1 MSLGCRIPFNFLA
14 SIATALFALCANA
27 SPITLNYTASLSF
40 DPNATIAAGGINAG
54 DVIDEIF
61 GPGFGSA
68 GTVPVTGSVT
78 YESGTPV
85 LQQSTFGSQGSAAN
99 YLSVITAAEIRLGT
113 TTANADIGLI
123 NGSPSTGQFVTVVNS
138 RGFCIAVSF
147 TTRDTLGL
155 VLGGTTASPE
165 FAPILSTG
173 VVGDVFAEA
182 LFFAVVGNPGENLWS
197 SSALPNSSIFFDPAR
212 IDATVIS
219 IALTGPNLTSPLV
232 LEGNASRLDVSG
244 PTPIPEP
251 GTFLLVG
258 IATAFVVWKRLTAT
272 AHCPDSTDACKTRD
286 RPRSAAWWRT

>member
-1 MSLGCRIPFNFLA
+1 M
-14 SIATALFALCANA
+14 
-27 SPITLNYTASLSF
+27 
-40 DPNATIAAGGINAG
+40 
-54 DVIDEIF
+54 
-61 GPGFGSA
+61 
-68 GTVPVTGSVT
+68 
-78 YESGTPV
+78 
-85 LQQSTFGSQGSAAN
+85 
-99 YLSVITAAEIRLGT
+99 
-113 TTANADIGLI
+113 
-123 NGSPSTGQFVTVVNS
+123 VNS

-219 IALTGPNLTSPLV
+219 VALTGPNLTSPLV

-258 IATAFVVWKRLTAT
+258 IATASFGNALRLQHIARIRQMPVKPEIAPGQQLGGVHDLARVLREVLHHVIDGFEYGDVVLLHR
-272 AHCPDSTDACKTRD
+272 DAFL
-286 RPRSAAWWRT
+286 